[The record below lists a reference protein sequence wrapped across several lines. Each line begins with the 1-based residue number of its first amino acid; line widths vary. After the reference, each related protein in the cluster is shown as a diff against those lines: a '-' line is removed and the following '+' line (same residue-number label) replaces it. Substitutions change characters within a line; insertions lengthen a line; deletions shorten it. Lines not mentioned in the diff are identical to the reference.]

1 MTVERKERVT
11 ELDPKGYLKQYRETV
26 ARIQSLADHREEL
39 RTECDSLKRQSGERV
54 RLDAAVAHLVDTD
67 KEIERQTDR
76 MKLLQQ
82 EVSRIILMVTDADR
96 RILLTLVYIEGKS
109 LVETADIM
117 TYSYRQAKRIHR
129 KALHDV
135 AEILAQD
142 AQASRSAAV

>member
-1 MTVERKERVT
+1 MN
-11 ELDPKGYLKQYRETV
+11 PKDYLRQYRETV
-26 ARIQSLADHREEL
+26 ARIQSLTDHREEL

-67 KEIERQTDR
+67 EEIERQTDR

-96 RILLTLVYIEGKS
+96 RILLTLVYIEGRS

-117 TYSYRQAKRIHR
+117 SYSYRQTKRIHR
-129 KALHDV
+129 EALHDV
-135 AEILAQD
+135 AGILVQD
-142 AQASRSAAV
+142 AHASRSGTV